1 MFIQTLVAFNNVCNK
16 VFIIATRYRD
26 YNLVLIANSF
36 QILKAPDNPQQTRLP
51 PPNKPKTDAMG
62 NEDEQEVAER
72 ATKEE
77 DMQTI
82 EGGEISTER
91 LQSTFHSSEVA
102 LAFERLVR

>member
-1 MFIQTLVAFNNVCNK
+1 MFT
-16 VFIIATRYRD
+16 IATRYRD

-51 PPNKPKTDAMG
+51 PPNKPNMDAVG
-62 NEDEQEVAER
+62 NEGEQEIAER

>member
-1 MFIQTLVAFNNVCNK
+1 M
-16 VFIIATRYRD
+16 FIIATRYRD
-26 YNLVLIANSF
+26 YNIVLIANSF
-36 QILKAPDNPQQTRLP
+36 QILKAPDNPLQTRLP
-51 PPNKPKTDAMG
+51 PPNKPKMDAVG
-62 NEDEQEVAER
+62 NEDEQEIAER

-91 LQSTFHSSEVA
+91 LQSTFHCSEVA

>member
-1 MFIQTLVAFNNVCNK
+1 MFIT
-16 VFIIATRYRD
+16 ATRYRD

-51 PPNKPKTDAMG
+51 PPNKPNMDAVG
-62 NEDEQEVAER
+62 NEGEQEIAER

-82 EGGEISTER
+82 EGGEIFTER

>member
-1 MFIQTLVAFNNVCNK
+1 M
-16 VFIIATRYRD
+16 
-26 YNLVLIANSF
+26 
-36 QILKAPDNPQQTRLP
+36 
-51 PPNKPKTDAMG
+51 DAVG
-62 NEDEQEVAER
+62 NEGEQEIAER
-72 ATKEE
+72 ATTEE

>member
-1 MFIQTLVAFNNVCNK
+1 MALITSVIKFNTL
-16 VFIIATRYRD
+16 FIIATCYRD
-26 YNLVLIANSF
+26 YNLVLIANSL

-51 PPNKPKTDAMG
+51 PPNKPKIDAVG
-62 NEDEQEVAER
+62 NEDEQEIAER

-102 LAFERLVR
+102 LAFQRLVR

>member
-1 MFIQTLVAFNNVCNK
+1 MFT
-16 VFIIATRYRD
+16 IATRYRD

-51 PPNKPKTDAMG
+51 PPNKPNMDAVG
-62 NEDEQEVAER
+62 NEGEQEIAER
-72 ATKEE
+72 ATTEE

>member
-1 MFIQTLVAFNNVCNK
+1 M
-16 VFIIATRYRD
+16 
-26 YNLVLIANSF
+26 
-36 QILKAPDNPQQTRLP
+36 
-51 PPNKPKTDAMG
+51 DAVG
-62 NEDEQEVAER
+62 DEDEQEVADT

>member
-1 MFIQTLVAFNNVCNK
+1 M
-16 VFIIATRYRD
+16 
-26 YNLVLIANSF
+26 
-36 QILKAPDNPQQTRLP
+36 
-51 PPNKPKTDAMG
+51 DAVR

-82 EGGEISTER
+82 KGGEISTER

-102 LAFERLVR
+102 LTFERLVR